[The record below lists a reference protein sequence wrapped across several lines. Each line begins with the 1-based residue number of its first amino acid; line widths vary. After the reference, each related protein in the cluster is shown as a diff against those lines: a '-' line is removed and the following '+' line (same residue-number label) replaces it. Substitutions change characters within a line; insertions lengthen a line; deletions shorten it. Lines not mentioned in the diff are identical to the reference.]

1 MKIGSH
7 VSMGGTEMMLGSVKE
22 ALSYEANT
30 FMLYTGAP
38 QNTKRKEVSELR
50 IEEAWKLMRAND
62 IQEFVVHAPYI
73 INLANTVKP
82 DIFKLAVE
90 FLSTEIERTAA
101 MGSHTLVLHP
111 GSHVGA
117 GEEAG
122 IDCLVKGLNEVLTK
136 ETNVNIALETMAG
149 KGSELGRNFEELA
162 AIYDGVVHNDK
173 LRVCFDTCHT
183 SDAGYDI
190 VHDFDGV
197 MEDFDRILG
206 KNQIAVFHINDSK
219 NARGAAKDRHE
230 NIGLGTIGFDALHA
244 IVHNRDFE
252 DVPKILETP
261 YVKDATDAKKSYPP
275 YKVEIQMLR
284 TGNFDPDAI
293 LALAN

>member
-1 MKIGSH
+1 
-7 VSMGGTEMMLGSVKE
+7 
-22 ALSYEANT
+22 
-30 FMLYTGAP
+30 
-38 QNTKRKEVSELR
+38 
-50 IEEAWKLMRAND
+50 
-62 IQEFVVHAPYI
+62 
-73 INLANTVKP
+73 
-82 DIFKLAVE
+82 
-90 FLSTEIERTAA
+90 
-101 MGSHTLVLHP
+101 
-111 GSHVGA
+111 
-117 GEEAG
+117 
-122 IDCLVKGLNEVLTK
+122 
-136 ETNVNIALETMAG
+136 
-149 KGSELGRNFEELA
+149 
-162 AIYDGVVHNDK
+162 
-173 LRVCFDTCHT
+173 
-183 SDAGYDI
+183 
-190 VHDFDGV
+190 